1 MIMTVDE
8 LITKLLISYD
18 IDETVVAT
26 MYSIEDVESF
36 DLAEE
41 IDNQDVWETVS
52 RQLEGALQYSQ
63 EELNEALSQYI
74 QDYVELGI
82 VRKASEVKE

>member
-18 IDETVVAT
+18 IDETVVST
-26 MYSIEDVESF
+26 IYSIADVESF

-41 IDNQDVWETVS
+41 IKRGGKSGT
-52 RQLEGALQYSQ
+52 
-63 EELNEALSQYI
+63 I
-74 QDYVELGI
+74 
-82 VRKASEVKE
+82 